1 MTAPTI
7 QQRLP
12 IETSLTDGSQA
23 TSIQPDARMLIA
35 VRVVVVTSLLMAALL
50 IQFTVKEFLPINY
63 LYLTTGLTY
72 GLTIL
77 YVAVGKL
84 FQGRTINLAIQIAG
98 DLVIETL
105 LIYFT
110 GGLDSPFSFLYLV
123 SIITAATL
131 LYRRGGFFA
140 ASGAVILYGGLG
152 DLLLYKVISA
162 PQQAWIPTTPDWSF
176 SRLYLNMATN
186 FAGFYATALL
196 TSYLSEKLRR
206 TYEELDA
213 NRRNLAQ
220 LQALN
225 QNVVESIPSGVITMT
240 PTATITFINPA
251 GSEILQRKPS
261 EVVGVHISEVG
272 FFSSADWERI
282 LATLGQENLVRGE
295 KDGVPIGSEFRSLGY
310 AITPLK
316 RIEGGSY
323 GFSLIFQDFTE
334 VKKME
339 AQLRLKD
346 RMAVVGELSAGIAH
360 EIRNPLA
367 AIAGSVQVL
376 KESTALSPQEQRLMS
391 IILKESDRLNKSI
404 ADFLRFV
411 KPQDQRP
418 ADFDIAASLGETL
431 DLLSHS
437 SELNA
442 NHEIRRVIRPPS
454 FILFGDPDQIRQVFW
469 NIARNAVQAMP
480 NGGILMVTT
489 TLSGGFYRIHFTD
502 NGQGFSEADQRRLF
516 QPFRTNFPT
525 GTGLGMAISYRIIQA
540 HAGRIDVE
548 SREGFGATI
557 TISLPLVQPKV
568 AANEPPTA
576 IAQRY

>member
-1 MTAPTI
+1 MSA
-7 QQRLP
+7 QL
-12 IETSLTDGSQA
+12 IEPHDSIGTSLTDGPRP
-23 TSIQPDARMLIA
+23 TSIQADARMLIA

-63 LYLTTGLTY
+63 LYLTTGVTYALT
-72 GLTIL
+72 LL
-77 YVAVGKL
+77 YVLVGKL
-84 FQGRTINLAIQIAG
+84 VRGRTVNLAIQIAG

-131 LYRRGGFFA
+131 LYRRGGFIA

-152 DLLLYKVISA
+152 DLLLYKVIAA
-162 PQQAWIPTTPDWSF
+162 PPQAWIPVTPDWNF

-196 TSYLSEKLRR
+196 TSYLSEKLRQ

-225 QNVVESIPSGVITMT
+225 QNVVESIPSGVITLT
-240 PTATITFINPA
+240 PTATISFINPA
-251 GSEILQRKPS
+251 GCQILQRKPF
-261 EVVGVHISEVG
+261 EVVGAHVSEVG
-272 FFSSADWERI
+272 FFSAADWERI
-282 LATLGQENLVRGE
+282 LTALSLENLVRGE
-295 KDGVPIGSEFRSLGY
+295 KDGVPIGQEFRSLGY

-404 ADFLRFV
+404 ADFLRFL
-411 KPQDQRP
+411 KPQDKR
-418 ADFDIAASLGETL
+418 ASDFDIAASLEETL

-437 SELNA
+437 AELSA
-442 NHEIRRVIRPPS
+442 DHEIRRVIRPSS
-454 FILFGDPDQIRQVFW
+454 FTLFGDPDQIRQVFW
-469 NIARNAVQAMP
+469 NISRNAVQAMP

-489 TLSGGFYRIHFTD
+489 TVSGGYYRIQFSD

-525 GTGLGMAISYRIIQA
+525 GTGLGMAISYGIIQA

-548 SREGFGATI
+548 SRQGFGATI
-557 TISLPLVQPKV
+557 TISLPLVQPTL

-576 IAQRY
+576 IARRY